1 MKSRNHSKVLVFQHS
16 LLITFSFIVLLLHQ
30 QNLFVVGAASSQ
42 ISTDVQL
49 HHTCDGFNLGNRMS
63 EIEIKSKKQEDEIG
77 ILKTLRAEDQ
87 KVINQLRNRVDQ
99 LDLTV
104 NSASANKKILERQKR
119 PFRLAPAKF
128 HR

>member
-1 MKSRNHSKVLVFQHS
+1 MKNRNHSKVSIFQHS
-16 LLITFSFIVLLLHQ
+16 LLITFSFLGLLLHQ

-42 ISTDVQL
+42 ISTNEQL
-49 HHTCDGFNLGNRMS
+49 HHTCDEFNLGNRMS
-63 EIEIKSKKQEDEIG
+63 EIEIKSKKHEDEIG
-77 ILKTLRAEDQ
+77 ALKTLRAEDQ

-99 LDLTV
+99 LELTA
-104 NSASANKKILERQKR
+104 NSASTNDQILERQKR